1 VVIDARN
8 LEKRIEARLA
18 ILAILDFGEVDG
30 VVELAHRPTKLNAI
44 LVGGMRQIRD
54 KQGCG
59 QQQSND
65 RGKPAYDSWR
75 HRAIPNVV

>member
-1 VVIDARN
+1 VIDAGN
-8 LEKRIEARLA
+8 LEQRIEACLA

-44 LVGGMRQIRD
+44 LVGGMCQIRD
-54 KQGCG
+54 NQRSG

-65 RGKPAYDSWR
+65 RGNPVYDSWR